1 MINTMA
7 KKQVYYVFCDT
18 AKAAGAGI
26 LQESRRKSI
35 DGSLVILH
43 EDDFKLYFPV
53 INDKTGEVALTLED
67 EVKTVDG
74 RILTTSQAQRE
85 VQGERWNSDKN
96 EGDE

>member
-1 MINTMA
+1 MV
-7 KKQVYYVFCDT
+7 KKQAVYIFCDT

-26 LQESRRKSI
+26 LQESRRKSV

-53 INDKTGEVALTLED
+53 INEETAEVALTLED
-67 EVKTVDG
+67 KVKMLDG

-85 VQGERWNSDKN
+85 VQGDKWNDKN
-96 EGDE
+96 EEK

>member
-1 MINTMA
+1 MV
-7 KKQVYYVFCDT
+7 KKQASYVFCDT

-43 EDDFKLYFPV
+43 EDDFKLYTPV
-53 INDKTGEVALTLED
+53 INDETGEVALTLED
-67 EVKTVDG
+67 KVKTVDG

>member
-1 MINTMA
+1 MV
-7 KKQVYYVFCDT
+7 KKQASYVFCDT
-18 AKAAGAGI
+18 VKAAGAGI

-53 INDKTGEVALTLED
+53 INDETGEVALTLED
-67 EVKTVDG
+67 KVKTVDG

-85 VQGERWNSDKN
+85 VQGERWNSYKN

>member
-1 MINTMA
+1 MA
-7 KKQVYYVFCDT
+7 KKQAYYIFCDT

-26 LQESRRKSI
+26 LQESRRKSV

-53 INDKTGEVALTLED
+53 INEETGEVALTLED
-67 EVKTVDG
+67 KVKMLDG

-85 VQGERWNSDKN
+85 VQGDRWNDKN
-96 EGDE
+96 EEK

>member
-1 MINTMA
+1 MV
-7 KKQVYYVFCDT
+7 KKQAVDIFCDT

-26 LQESRRKSI
+26 LQESRRKSV

-53 INDKTGEVALTLED
+53 INEETGEVALTLED
-67 EVKTVDG
+67 KVKMLDG

-85 VQGERWNSDKN
+85 VQGDKWNDKN
-96 EGDE
+96 EEK

>member
-43 EDDFKLYFPV
+43 EDDFKLYTPV
-53 INDKTGEVALTLED
+53 INEETGEIALTLE
-67 EVKTVDG
+67 ETVKTVDG
-74 RILTTSQAQRE
+74 RILTTSQAHRE
-85 VQGERWNSDKN
+85 VQGEKWNDKK
-96 EGDE
+96 EDQ

>member
-1 MINTMA
+1 MV
-7 KKQVYYVFCDT
+7 KKQASYVVCDT

-53 INDKTGEVALTLED
+53 INDETGEVALTLED
-67 EVKTVDG
+67 KVKTVDG

>member
-53 INDKTGEVALTLED
+53 INDETGEVALTLED
-67 EVKTVDG
+67 KVKTVDG
-74 RILTTSQAQRE
+74 RILTTSQAHRE
-85 VQGERWNSDKN
+85 VQGDRWNDKN
-96 EGDE
+96 EER

>member
-1 MINTMA
+1 MV
-7 KKQVYYVFCDT
+7 KKQAVYIFCDT

-26 LQESRRKSI
+26 LQESRRKSV

-53 INDKTGEVALTLED
+53 INEETGEVALTLED
-67 EVKTVDG
+67 KVKMLVG

-85 VQGERWNSDKN
+85 VQGDKWNDKN
-96 EGDE
+96 EEK

>member
-1 MINTMA
+1 MV
-7 KKQVYYVFCDT
+7 KKQASYVFCDT

-43 EDDFKLYFPV
+43 EDDFKLFFPV
-53 INDKTGEVALTLED
+53 INDETGEVALTLED
-67 EVKTVDG
+67 KVKTVDG

>member
-1 MINTMA
+1 MA
-7 KKQVYYVFCDT
+7 KKQAYYIFCDT

-26 LQESRRKSI
+26 LQESRRKSV

-53 INDKTGEVALTLED
+53 INEETGEVALTLE
-67 EVKTVDG
+67 EKVKTVDG

-85 VQGERWNSDKN
+85 VQGDRWNDKN
-96 EGDE
+96 EDDE

>member
-1 MINTMA
+1 MV
-7 KKQVYYVFCDT
+7 KKQASYVFCDT

-43 EDDFKLYFPV
+43 EDDFKLYTPV
-53 INDKTGEVALTLED
+53 INEETGEIALTLED
-67 EVKTVDG
+67 KVKTVDG

>member
-1 MINTMA
+1 MA
-7 KKQVYYVFCDT
+7 KKQAYYVFCDT

-53 INDKTGEVALTLED
+53 INGETGEVALTLED
-67 EVKTVDG
+67 KVKTVDG

-85 VQGERWNSDKN
+85 VQGEKWNNDKN
-96 EGDE
+96 EER

>member
-1 MINTMA
+1 MA
-7 KKQVYYVFCDT
+7 KKQAYYIFCDT

-26 LQESRRKSI
+26 LQESRRKSV

-53 INDKTGEVALTLED
+53 INEETGEVALTLED
-67 EVKTVDG
+67 KVKMLDG

-85 VQGERWNSDKN
+85 VQGDKWNDKN
-96 EGDE
+96 EDDE

>member
-1 MINTMA
+1 MA
-7 KKQVYYVFCDT
+7 KKQAYYIFCDT

-26 LQESRRKSI
+26 LQESRRKSV

-53 INDKTGEVALTLED
+53 INEETGEVALTLE
-67 EVKTVDG
+67 EKVKTVDG

-85 VQGERWNSDKN
+85 VQGDKWNDKN
-96 EGDE
+96 EEK